1 MSSASKKQPQQEQPA
16 DLTPSPLAAPDEYDF
31 DSSDDEDIRNTVGN
45 VPMQWYAK
53 YPHIGYDTEGRKLIK
68 PDTGDQVDDFLAKM
82 DDPDYWRTVIDPKTG
97 QRVVLCD
104 EDVQL
109 VKSIVRGRVPDPNVD
124 PYEDHT
130 DWFTSETMDTPVTA
144 HPPNKSSFVPSKWER
159 LRVGRMV
166 HAIKMGWML
175 TGEQR
180 AAARR
185 QREEAARADS
195 ETRFYDI
202 WDSRPGDEDDAI
214 RRKLP
219 YIRPPK
225 KAPPT
230 HYESYNP
237 PEEYLFDDEELEKW
251 RQQEDYE
258 RRVNFVPTKYA
269 ALRRVPAYPGYT
281 GELYERCQD
290 LHLAAR
296 VVRHRVSMDPE
307 DLLPKLPAPRDLRP
321 FPHLRVLQYRAWP
334 EEARRPLPV
343 TACSVDPTGQWLAAS
358 GAGGNLAVFELGTG
372 YRVWSARLESDED
385 GGLATAAWNPSLER
399 PCIAAGG
406 AGSGRVHLVATDRC
420 DRLLASRFAEAW
432 SAACKEL
439 QQQQQQSAAT
449 WHTDRASSAAV
460 NGGGAA
466 TSTLAT
472 VSLPD
477 AQGGVRQVAWHRQGD
492 YFLTVSASGALLVH
506 RLTTRSSQSPLGGA
520 GKKAAAAAV
529 CCAQFDPVKPVLYV
543 AEKARIQVYDL
554 AKLTKLKTLR
564 PNARPLSCLSVHPTG
579 CHLLAGS
586 LDSRLAWFDLDLAC
600 TPYKQLRIHTDGVR
614 QCAIHPVL
622 PLSASVSDDGSC
634 LVLHSRVYADLLEN
648 PLLVPVK
655 RLRGHQVGA
664 DSSAAT
670 GGGGVVRVTA
680 CDFHP
685 RLPWLVTGG
694 SDGRIVFYSS

>member
-1 MSSASKKQPQQEQPA
+1 ALAMSEIKKQPIE
-16 DLTPSPLAAPDEYDF
+16 SPLTAPDEYDY

-45 VPMQWYAK
+45 VPMHWYTK
-53 YPHIGYDTEGRKLIK
+53 YPHIGYDTEGKKLMK
-68 PDTGDQVDDFLAKM
+68 PDTGDQLDDFMAKM
-82 DDPDYWRTVIDPKTG
+82 DDPEYWRTVIDPKTG
-97 QRVVLCD
+97 QRIVLCD

-109 VKSIVRGRVPDPNVD
+109 VKNIVRGRVPDPNVD

-130 DWFTSETMDTPVTA
+130 DWFTSDTMATPVTA
-144 HPPNKSSFVPSKWER
+144 HPPSKSSFVPSKWER

-180 AAARR
+180 AEARR
-185 QREEAARADS
+185 QREAAARGDNAN
-195 ETRFYDI
+195 RFYDI
-202 WDSRPGDEDDAI
+202 WDRQAGDEDEAI

-251 RQQEDYE
+251 RNQEDYE
-258 RRVNFVPTKYA
+258 RRVDFVPTKYA

-281 GELYERCQD
+281 SELYERCQD

-321 FPHLRVLQYRAWP
+321 FPHLRVLQYLAWP
-334 EEARRPLPV
+334 EEAQDSQQPLPI
-343 TACSVDPTGQWLAAS
+343 TACSVDPSGQWFAAS
-358 GAGGNLAVFELGTG
+358 GAGGRLAVFELTTG
-372 YRVWSARLESDED
+372 YRAWSAQLESASE
-385 GGLATAAWNPSLER
+385 GGLVSAAWNPCADR

-406 AGSGRVHLVATDRC
+406 AGSGRVYLVATDRC

-432 SAACKEL
+432 AATSRE

-449 WHTDRASSAAV
+449 WTIVSTEASA
-460 NGGGAA
+460 NGAA
-466 TSTLAT
+466 TTKSRTLAT
-472 VSLPD
+472 VQLPT
-477 AQGGVRQVAWHRQGD
+477 AQGGVTQLAWHRQGD
-492 YFLTVSASGALLVH
+492 YFLTVSDSGSLLVH

-520 GKKAAAAAV
+520 GKKAATAAV

-554 AKLTKLKTLR
+554 AKLTKLKTLK
-564 PNARPLSCLSVHPTG
+564 PNARALSCLSVHPTG

-600 TPYKQLRIHTDGVR
+600 TPYKQLRIHSDGVR
-614 QCAIHPVL
+614 QCVVHPSL

-655 RLRGHQVGA
+655 RLRGHQVG
-664 DSSAAT
+664 SV
-670 GGGGVVRVTA
+670 GGSGIVRVTA